1 MSRLKKVSGLPYKIV
16 IESEH
21 TRFLLLTR
29 STSEEGYCLRIK
41 REARKIAECT
51 SYTSCVLLSF
61 SSRGNIVW
69 ETQTHIHAYAHTC
82 ILTTAAA
89 AVAAKEC
96 SRLPLPLRRL
106 TSKHALILPLVYGHV
121 VWLTKC
127 ISPWFHCPLSGGRR
141 PTLYFTVFWV
151 VGRRPTP
158 STEWFLF
165 HRPLS
170 GLLAAHTFFWVIPT
184 TPTPTWRWFHGV
196 GCGCCRVLQCVA
208 VCCSVL

>member
-29 STSEEGYCLRIK
+29 STSVEGYCLRIK

-158 STEWFLF
+158 STEWFLKGPHLISPF
-165 HRPLS
+165 TQWAACSPY
-170 GLLAAHTFFWVIPT
+170 LLLNDSYNTYTKMKVVSPCEVW
-184 TPTPTWRWFHGV
+184 
-196 GCGCCRVLQCVA
+196 
-208 VCCSVL
+208 SKM